1 MTVLS
6 VRIGARGVGLNLD
19 TPLLVAAGTFGADG
33 FGAGVLVGDL
43 VGVGAV
49 VLKTVTWEPRVG
61 NPEPRLWPDGFGSPG
76 AAGGLYLN
84 SVGLANPGVEV
95 VLCDVIP
102 SLVGLGVPVILSI
115 AADSF
120 YGWGDMGALAG
131 ACDGLAGLEL
141 NLSCPNVSCGAA
153 FSHDARLAG
162 AVVAL
167 VRREVDVPVWAKL
180 SPNVPDIR
188 EVGLAAEAAGA
199 DGLTVCN
206 TMPGMAIDVW
216 GGVPVLGGVYGG
228 LSGPALRPI
237 SLRLVHQLSGVVGIP
252 VIGVGGVSTGDDVA
266 QYLMAGAAAVQI
278 GTAFLSDTSSV
289 GRICSE
295 FCGLLREMG
304 LEDCSGLSRV

>member
-6 VRIGARGVGLNLD
+6 VRIGTRGGGLSLD

-33 FGAGVLVGDL
+33 FGVGVSAGDL

-49 VLKTVTWEPRVG
+49 VLKTVTREPRVG

-76 AAGGLYLN
+76 VAGGLYLN
-84 SVGLANPGVEV
+84 SVGLANPGVDV
-95 VLCDVIP
+95 VLRDVVP
-102 SLVGLGVPVILSI
+102 LLVGLGVPVILSI

-120 YGWGDMGALAG
+120 FCWGEMGALAG

-141 NLSCPNVSCGAA
+141 NLSCPNVSGGAA
-153 FSHDARLAG
+153 FSHDARFTEA
-162 AVVAL
+162 AVAL
-167 VRREVDVPVWAKL
+167 VKREVDVPVWAKL

-206 TMPGMAIDVW
+206 TMPGMAIDVR

-237 SLRLVHQLSGVVGIP
+237 SLGLVHRLSGVVGVP

-295 FCGLLREMG
+295 FCVLLREMG
-304 LEDCSGLSRV
+304 LEDCSGLVRV